1 MELLNDFFS
10 DGAESEATA
19 EEVVDVEAEFAQKQK
34 ESFVE
39 KDDSNT
45 QNNPLPVANISSK
58 SKNEK
63 RHSIHG
69 KETDKL
75 IQKESTNER
84 RSLDSRTVTTETR
97 RSMDKRIGF
106 RGKPFN
112 SSSDDSIFDS
122 DNIFDFDSIPYPSSN
137 RTSKQ
142 GDTSRSRLF
151 SFEPSP
157 YGLRGASAA
166 LNGQDPSKTYRS
178 NKKRHSN
185 SRASNNYNKAYTPKS
200 HPSYTDNE
208 FTDGF
213 DAPYD
218 IPKTTNSS
226 TSRQSLTRQQTIES
240 ARKSVSVRTEAA
252 SEVPPTPTTSQRLQ
266 AKSTSDIP
274 GLITNLRKMKSIADS
289 DDENRGQTNGKFDTI
304 RNNKGPDDKRNT
316 GESGNRAVDTKVPL
330 DHNEE
335 EKDTETHNQ
344 SVGTKHTAATGDTEK
359 TKETDQNKTGEDIPP
374 TQLILPLSQAER
386 LERSEK
392 VLNDVPDSLFQ
403 YSDDDSDEEV
413 VFDQTID
420 DAQPDSNV
428 SNLSIDKTKN
438 KQKAARNSQS
448 RDGSPIVIEPYVPP
462 TQPIRMP
469 EDSDEM
475 PTPIY
480 QSDTNTVA
488 SKNKLKSS
496 ARNRHPAK
504 RENLSTQGKTT
515 RSIENAYVEQTIKS
529 EIEKP
534 SRPTRRVATRTVA
547 TTVEI
552 EKAVSESEANELEN
566 DGIEPGTE
574 NPENSFASGTEEPKP
589 EELGKFVSVSET
601 EEQEAINQQEEPVEY
616 GHNDVMSI
624 GEELIDDDDDD
635 VIVVETYST
644 SESES
649 LPSTTRR
656 GKIRRQPAESRKTG
670 RQMAK
675 PATIKKPK
683 SVRKS
688 LKQLQQNE
696 TGGEAPKDS
705 SFIITPGS
713 VLKNTDGDAPD
724 VRRST
729 RIKMPPLQFWK
740 NERIVYTLASKDN
753 TEYPEIK
760 EVVQRNDTPKDHHIT
775 ASRKKRPKSRISM
788 TSSTPAKRRKKTKYG
803 RIYNSD
809 ENYDSEDERAAN
821 TVLGKAN
828 NVVFNKSLSGDV
840 QSYSLEPDDEL
851 PTKYVPMA
859 WGREFNNWQTVPD
872 TMYRLA
878 PMYNDPESGATCGIF
893 AFEPHGEK
901 PTKSTHESDCFFYVI
916 SGAFQ
921 VSIAETL
928 FTILRGGTFVVPKG
942 NLYSITNI
950 TSCESK
956 LFFVHAKDTLFHQQ
970 KMRLQNETEYESEAD
985 VTVNSTIY
993 PDD

>member
-10 DGAESEATA
+10 DGADSEATA
-19 EEVVDVEAEFAQKQK
+19 EEMVDVEAEFAQKQK
-34 ESFVE
+34 EPIVE
-39 KDDSNT
+39 TDDSNT
-45 QNNPLPVANISSK
+45 QNNPSSVASISSK

-75 IQKESTNER
+75 IQKESANER
-84 RSLDSRTVTTETR
+84 RSLDSRTVSTQTR
-97 RSMDKRIGF
+97 RSMDKRTDF

-137 RTSKQ
+137 KTSKQ
-142 GDTSRSRLF
+142 DDTSRSRLF

-157 YGLRGASAA
+157 YGLRGASAV

-178 NKKRHSN
+178 KKKRHSN
-185 SRASNNYNKAYTPKS
+185 SRTSNNYNKGLTPKS
-200 HPSYTDNE
+200 HPSSIDNE

-226 TSRQSLTRQQTIES
+226 TSRQSLARQQIIES
-240 ARKSVSVRTEAA
+240 ARKSVSVRTEGA
-252 SEVPPTPTTSQRLQ
+252 SEAPPTPTTSQQLQ
-266 AKSTSDIP
+266 PKSTSDIP

-289 DDENRGQTNGKFDTI
+289 DDENHAQTNGKSDTT
-304 RNNKGPDDKRNT
+304 RNKKGPNDKRDT
-316 GESGNRAVDTKVPL
+316 AESGNRAVDTKISL
-330 DHNEE
+330 GHSEE
-335 EKDTETHNQ
+335 EKHAETHDE
-344 SVGTKHTAATGDTEK
+344 SVETKHTAATGDTDK
-359 TKETDQNKTGEDIPP
+359 TTETDQNKAGEDIPP

-392 VLNDVPDSLFQ
+392 SFNEVPDSLFQ

-413 VFDQTID
+413 IFDETID
-420 DAQPDSNV
+420 DAQPDSNL
-428 SNLSIDKTKN
+428 SRLSIDETKN
-438 KQKAARNSQS
+438 KRKAQS
-448 RDGSPIVIEPYVPP
+448 RDGSPILVESYVPP
-462 TQPIRMP
+462 TQPIQIP
-469 EDSDEM
+469 DDDDEM
-475 PTPIY
+475 PFPIY
-480 QSDTNTVA
+480 QPDTNIVA

-504 RENLSTQGKTT
+504 RETISTQRKTT
-515 RSIENAYVEQTIKS
+515 RSIENASIKQTIKS
-529 EIEKP
+529 DMEKS

-552 EKAVSESEANELEN
+552 EKAVSESEAKELEN
-566 DGIEPGTE
+566 DGFEPETE
-574 NPENSFASGTEEPKP
+574 NPEDSFAPGT
-589 EELGKFVSVSET
+589 EELGKIVSDSEA
-601 EEQEAINQQEEPVEY
+601 EEQEAINQKEEQEVINQQEEPVEY
-616 GHNDVMSI
+616 NHNDGTSV
-624 GEELIDDDDDD
+624 GEELIDDSDDY
-635 VIVVETYST
+635 VIVVEKDST

-649 LPSTTRR
+649 LPLTTRR
-656 GKIRRQPAESRKTG
+656 RKTRG
-670 RQMAK
+670 QPTDSQKTGKQVVK
-675 PATIKKPK
+675 PVTSKKPK
-683 SVRKS
+683 SGRKS
-688 LKQLQQNE
+688 LKHLRQNE
-696 TGGEAPKDS
+696 IGREAPKGS

-713 VLKNTDGDAPD
+713 VLKNPDADTPD

-760 EVVQRNDTPKDHHIT
+760 AVVQRNDTLKDHHVT

-788 TSSTPAKRRKKTKYG
+788 TSSTPAKRRKKAKYG
-803 RIYNSD
+803 RIYNPD
-809 ENYDSEDERAAN
+809 ENYDSDDEQAAN
-821 TVLGKAN
+821 AVLGKAK
-828 NVVFNKSLSGDV
+828 NVVFNKTLSGDV

-859 WGREFNNWQTVPD
+859 WGRELNNWQTVPD
-872 TMYRLA
+872 AMYRLA
-878 PMYNDPESGATCGIF
+878 PMYNDPESGATCGIL
-893 AFEPHGEK
+893 AFEPNGEN
-901 PTKSTHESDCFFYVI
+901 PTKSTNESDCFFYVI

-921 VSIAETL
+921 VNIAETI
-928 FTILRGGTFVVPKG
+928 FTIVRGGTFVVPKG
-942 NLYSITNI
+942 NVYSITNI
-950 TSCESK
+950 MSCESK

-970 KMRLQNETEYESEAD
+970 KMKLQNETEYESEAD
-985 VTVNSTIY
+985 VTVYSTIDS
-993 PDD
+993 DD